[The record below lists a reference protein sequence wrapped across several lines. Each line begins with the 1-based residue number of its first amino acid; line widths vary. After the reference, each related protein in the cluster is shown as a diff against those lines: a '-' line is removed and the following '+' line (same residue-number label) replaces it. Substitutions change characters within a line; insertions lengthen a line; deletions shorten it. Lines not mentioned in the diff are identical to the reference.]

1 MWTRK
6 AAFSITGGIS
16 LVLIGMMI
24 SNFQLMVIGLT
35 FVAFTVLI
43 GWIKGHGNVEVQR
56 ILSADNLYKGDDLF
70 VELRITNRS
79 MRRTQQ
85 LEIYDNVPHEMKLR
99 SGLNY
104 MRVNLGPGQ
113 STRIR
118 YSLRCPLRGHY
129 SIGPI
134 SIRFRNTFNLKI
146 NLFLELK
153 ISICT
158 L

>member
-1 MWTRK
+1 MAKGLIRMWTRK

-35 FVAFTVLI
+35 FVAFTVLN

-99 SGLNY
+99 SGLK
-104 MRVNLGPGQ
+104 LHA
-113 STRIR
+113 
-118 YSLRCPLRGHY
+118 CK
-129 SIGPI
+129 
-134 SIRFRNTFNLKI
+134 FRAWAKYQN
-146 NLFLELK
+146 
-153 ISICT
+153 
-158 L
+158 

>member
-6 AAFSITGGIS
+6 AAFTFTGGIA
-16 LVLIGMMI
+16 LILIGMMI

-35 FVAFTVLI
+35 FVAFTVLN

-104 MRVNLGPGQ
+104 MRVSPDHGPALNLIGKK
-113 STRIR
+113 SA
-118 YSLRCPLRGHY
+118 SSLSLLRC
-129 SIGPI
+129 IQFI
-134 SIRFRNTFNLKI
+134 NKRN
-146 NLFLELK
+146 
-153 ISICT
+153 
-158 L
+158 

>member
-1 MWTRK
+1 M
-6 AAFSITGGIS
+6 
-16 LVLIGMMI
+16 
-24 SNFQLMVIGLT
+24 
-35 FVAFTVLI
+35 
-43 GWIKGHGNVEVQR
+43 
-56 ILSADNLYKGDDLF
+56 F

-134 SIRFRNTFNLKI
+134 SIIFKKTFNLFAKQMVFR
-146 NLFLELK
+146 LQ
-153 ISICT
+153 S
-158 L
+158 